1 MAHRFPIALG
11 THDDANE
18 GGWVLSRYQGDLT
31 VRGPKGSAKEGRT
44 LATNAPSF
52 KATLLLRGPKGSETL
67 PNAQAYVTKGPILP
81 QVDPMFSKFRLSL
94 VLPTA
99 LGVAFACHTEPAP
112 CIPNAETPTKASKGQ
127 STARKPVVNKSNE
140 HGNRAEKVTPPKEGE
155 RKAPSVVEKDPLA
168 KSHES
173 SKANVEEKAAKEEGS
188 CPKGMLLVEGEYC
201 SKVDHD
207 CEKSWYDESNKKTV
221 CERFAEKTR
230 CIGTTTKKRFCIDRY
245 EWPNKKGERPEV
257 MNKFHQAEVK
267 CAAVGKRLCTESE
280 WTMTCE
286 GPKLKPF
293 PYGFVRDTEICHGD
307 VMWDGPD
314 MSKVAE
320 RDPSEL
326 ARLWKG
332 VRSGSQPSCVS
343 DYGVYDMPGN
353 TDEVVASETYTDDFR
368 GKFDSVHTGG
378 PWYKGV
384 RNQCRPKIYT
394 HDEGFYYYFLS
405 FRCCAEPDGKPTE
418 PRTPKQQKLKWG
430 FERVERIA
438 GFTRDDVKKALEKK
452 AKQGHCDCKKGDV
465 RCNTICGTLL
475 GPEAKDYPKHSKVK
489 SDEKSSADP

>member
-1 MAHRFPIALG
+1 MSWNLR
-11 THDDANE
+11 
-18 GGWVLSRYQGDLT
+18 LT
-31 VRGPKGSAKEGRT
+31 VVIPSAMG
-44 LATNAPSF
+44 L
-52 KATLLLRGPKGSETL
+52 
-67 PNAQAYVTKGPILP
+67 
-81 QVDPMFSKFRLSL
+81 
-94 VLPTA
+94 
-99 LGVAFACHTEPAP
+99 AFACHTEPAP
-112 CIPNAETPTKASKGQ
+112 CIPRSEATPAAPGDKRAEP
-127 STARKPVVNKSNE
+127 
-140 HGNRAEKVTPPKEGE
+140 NRATAKKVVPTDRAAKVTRPSAGE
-155 RKAPSVVEKDPLA
+155 RKTTGPDAKPTEKPNHGASTDAVEG
-168 KSHES
+168 E
-173 SKANVEEKAAKEEGS
+173 AAGDS
-188 CPKGMLLVEGEYC
+188 CPSGMLLVDGDYC

-221 CERFAEKTR
+221 CEKFAEKAH
-230 CIGTTTKKRFCIDRY
+230 CVGPKTKKRFCIDRY

-267 CAAVGKRLCTESE
+267 CAAIGKRLCTESE
-280 WTMTCE
+280 WTMSCE
-286 GPKLKPF
+286 GPNLMPF
-293 PYGFVRDTEICHGD
+293 PYGFERDTEICHGD
-307 VMWDGPD
+307 VMWDSPN
-314 MSKVAE
+314 MPKVAE
-320 RDPSEL
+320 RDSTEL

-332 VRSGSQPSCVS
+332 VRSGSQPGCVS

-353 TDEVVASETYTDDFR
+353 TDEVVASETYSSDFR

-438 GFTRDDVKKALEKK
+438 GFTRDDVRSALEKK
-452 AKQGHCDCKKGDV
+452 AKKGNCDCRPKDV

-475 GPEAKDYPKHSKVK
+475 GPAAKDYPKHSKPKPTARHSKTYADKAKPEATPDDASTTTELK
-489 SDEKSSADP
+489 STQSK